1 MSIWGSKSAGSWIF
15 CHLWIPLVLTSL
27 CHVLWLCHSFKGC
40 ALPSSFQG
48 SGEGREAQW
57 NSHQF
62 SSATQS
68 CPTLCNPMACSM
80 LGFPV
85 HHQLLELTQ
94 IHVHQVGDAIHPS
107 IHPSHPLLSPSSLA
121 FNLSQHQGLFWWP
134 SHIPYNC
141 SISPSICNDWG
152 RHLKSYWSTWN

>member
-107 IHPSHPLLSPSSLA
+107 IHLILCCPLLL
-121 FNLSQHQGLFWWP
+121 L
-134 SHIPYNC
+134 
-141 SISPSICNDWG
+141 PSIFPSIKVFSDDPLIFLIIVLY
-152 RHLKSYWSTWN
+152 HLPFAMTEGGI

>member
-68 CPTLCNPMACSM
+68 CPTLCNPMAFRM